1 MTKTTTTTK
10 PEDMKGKDWIILLT
24 LPTLL
29 STLLLL
35 VSALIGWEGSIFGIN
50 LTLNKAI
57 KMANALLLFVDLFA
71 MGAAGYIYIRT
82 FVKKKIKSIE
92 EKGRK

>member
-1 MTKTTTTTK
+1 MTTTTTTTK

-24 LPTLL
+24 LP
-29 STLLLL
+29 TLLLL

-57 KMANALLLFVDLFA
+57 KMAIALLLFVDLFA
-71 MGAAGYIYIRT
+71 MGAAGYIYFRT

>member
-1 MTKTTTTTK
+1 MTTTTK

-57 KMANALLLFVDLFA
+57 KMAIALLLFVDLFA
-71 MGAAGYIYIRT
+71 MGAAGYIYFRT